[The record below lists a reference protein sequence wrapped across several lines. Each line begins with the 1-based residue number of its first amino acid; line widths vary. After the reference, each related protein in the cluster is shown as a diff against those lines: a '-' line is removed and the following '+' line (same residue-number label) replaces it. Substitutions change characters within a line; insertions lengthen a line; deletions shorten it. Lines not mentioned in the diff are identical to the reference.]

1 MAVLKGFE
9 QQAFYCLLFFY
20 MTQFSNQ
27 FNFFTMTTAQFNIL
41 LADDDTD
48 DCIFFKEALD
58 ELPLSTQL
66 TTVYDGEQLMH
77 LLTQNTGKLPNV
89 VFLDINMPRKKGC
102 QCLYEIKR
110 DDKLKQLPVV
120 VFSTSFDKETVN
132 QMYENGAHY
141 YLRKPNSFSKL
152 KEVISQALTNI
163 EKFNF
168 SQPPKDNFIIVA

>member
-132 QMYENGAHY
+132 AFEAMGGKDRREKLAPE
-141 YLRKPNSFSKL
+141 RPVFAAKPHKKGRDRF
-152 KEVISQALTNI
+152 AD
-163 EKFNF
+163 
-168 SQPPKDNFIIVA
+168 PVAAERTPRRQG